1 MEEINKNSSEIL
13 KQEFEYIQNHPNTST
28 GCTAGLF
35 NQDDYYNWKISLFG
49 PKDSIYAGGL
59 FFLKLSF
66 PKDYPNNPPQINFL
80 TPIYHLNVCPIK
92 GTKLKETLGHV
103 KENIII
109 FSKYNLT
116 VKEILTKL
124 YAIFYVH
131 NPTTPYLSER
141 ASEYRKNRVLFE
153 LKAQYFTKLYANS
166 DKINNDINISNENW
180 DFSVNKYFLIFKDLF
195 AQTFLKVPNT
205 IHIDENN
212 ISDEIIDLNFIIN
225 GIDEKKF
232 KCKKNELTEDA
243 LKNFLKE
250 IGKEEDPEKFLF
262 IFGLRRLIL
271 EVTIG
276 ENGLRNNH
284 YITMISDFKIS

>member
-35 NQDDYYNWKISLFG
+35 KNDDYYNWKISLFG
-49 PKDSIYAGGL
+49 PKDSIYSGGL

-92 GTKLKETLGHV
+92 GTKLKETLGYI

-109 FSKYNLT
+109 FSKSNLT

-166 DKINNDINISNENW
+166 NNISNELNISNENW

-195 AQTFLKVPNT
+195 AQTFLKAQNT

-212 ISDEIIDLNFIIN
+212 NSDEIINLNFIIN

-232 KCKKNELTEDA
+232 ECKKNELTKDVI
-243 LKNFLKE
+243 KKFLKD
-250 IGKEEDPEKFLF
+250 IGKEEKPENFYLFL
-262 IFGLRRLIL
+262 
-271 EVTIG
+271 
-276 ENGLRNNH
+276 
-284 YITMISDFKIS
+284 D